1 MNAFHLQDAGD
12 ICRLLTGRLMLDV
25 SRGLAPW
32 HDEIIRHGLP
42 VNALTGRPFTGINV
56 LLLWQAALRAGLTSP
71 CWLTGDDLRSLGGR
85 VRPGHRPATVVRYRP
100 SLSLFRVINLG
111 QCDGLPAD
119 RLAVPPAPLPDTE
132 RPTQWLSASGIPVV
146 YRDGVSPV
154 WLPREDRTEL
164 PASSLTPEDTA
175 LLTALLVQ
183 ATGHP
188 ERLARFGL
196 TEGSDT
202 VMEKLTADVGR
213 AFLSARAGLFLA
225 GTPLWDGA
233 EPDDPWFLFRAAT
246 AAGKAADWLE
256 ARRQAQTPDDVQMWQ
271 QQAGTLMANHYGLA
285 LDETLLTLDSIAR
298 EHLAGGTSPRHA
310 VSTLA
315 RLYRWP
321 RTDRSDVQGEL
332 FTPELSVA
340 ADMLACF
347 TRNPGSLSV
356 RVEQGHRAPQSGQD
370 TPPEMAPEITP
381 ALLLPP
387 PADTVSQDAAN
398 DNDDPGPDNPPG
410 QRCIVAD
417 TGEDEEVPDN
427 LATLPWVTNQ
437 GRPNPYRETFLR
449 QFREIAPHENRWTV
463 FSDLMHMSAAALH
476 NRLAFSQEIEDDY
489 LQRIRRY
496 EEADRFRF
504 QALFQTL
511 IDGMDFNASDFLGS
525 IYMEL
530 ELGNHHTGQYFTPY
544 SVSHM
549 MAQLLLADKKAELD
563 AGEREFISVSDPACG
578 AGGMIVAFASAML
591 EAGYNPQKQMVAFC
605 TDIDP
610 VAAMMCYIQLSLCGI
625 PAVVSVGNS
634 LSMEIRQ
641 EWRTPFWMLQG
652 WDVRWPYEQKRQAA
666 QLRRTA

>member
-12 ICRLLTGRLMLDV
+12 ICRLLTDRLMHDV
-25 SRGLAPW
+25 RHRDAPW
-32 HDEIIRHGLP
+32 HQDIIRHGLP
-42 VNALTGRPFTGINV
+42 INALSGQPFTGINV

-71 CWLTGDDLRSLGGR
+71 RWLTGEDLRSLGGR
-85 VRPGHRPATVVRYRP
+85 IRPGHRPATVVRYRP
-100 SLSLFRVINLG
+100 SLSLFRVINLE

-119 RLAVPPAPLPDTE
+119 LLPA
-132 RPTQWLSASGIPVV
+132 RPEKAADVARPARWLFTSGIPVV
-146 YRDGVSPV
+146 YREGVSPV
-154 WLPREDRTEL
+154 WLPQQDRIEL
-164 PASSLTPEDTA
+164 PMSPLTSEDTA
-175 LLTALLVQ
+175 LLTALLIQ

-196 TEGSDT
+196 TEGCDT
-202 VMEKLTADVGR
+202 TVEKLVADTGR
-213 AFLSARAGLFLA
+213 AFLCARAGLFLD
-225 GTPLWDGA
+225 GPPLWDGVL
-233 EPDDPWFLFRAAT
+233 PDDPWFLFRAAT

-256 ARRQAQTPDDVQMWQ
+256 TRRQAQEPDDVQMWQ
-271 QQAGTLMANHYGLA
+271 QQAGALMANHYSLA
-285 LDETLLTLDSIAR
+285 LDETLLNLDTIVRDHLAR
-298 EHLAGGTSPRHA
+298 ETSPRHA
-310 VSTLA
+310 VSALA
-315 RLYRWP
+315 RLYSWP
-321 RTDRSDVQGEL
+321 RTDGSDAQGEL

-340 ADMLACF
+340 TDMLASF
-347 TRNPGSLSV
+347 TRDPGSLSIS
-356 RVEQGHRAPQSGQD
+356 VEQGHRDHQPGHEV
-370 TPPEMAPEITP
+370 PPAMAP

-387 PADTVSQDAAN
+387 PADTVSREAAN

-410 QRCIVAD
+410 QQGIASE

-427 LATLPWVTNQ
+427 LATLPWVTNR

-449 QFREIAPHENRWTV
+449 QFREIAPHENRWTI

-489 LQRIRRY
+489 LRRIRRY

-511 IDGMDFNASDFLGS
+511 IDGMDFSASDFLGS

-530 ELGNHHTGQYFTPY
+530 ELGNHHNGQYFTPY
-544 SVSHM
+544 SVSYT
-549 MAQLLLADKKAELD
+549 MAKMLMPGMKAKLD
-563 AGEREFISVSDPACG
+563 AGEPGYITVSDPACG
-578 AGGMIVAFASAML
+578 AGSTIVALINVML

-610 VAAMMCYIQLSLCGI
+610 VAAMMCYVQLSLCGI

-652 WDVRWPYEQKRQAA
+652 WDIRWLYEQKRQTA

>member
-12 ICRLLTGRLMLDV
+12 ICRLLTGRLMHDV

-32 HDEIIRHGLP
+32 HKEIIRHGLP
-42 VNALTGRPFTGINV
+42 VNALTGRSFTGINI

-85 VRPGHRPATVVRYRP
+85 IRPGHRPATVVRYRP
-100 SLSLFRVINLG
+100 SLSLFRVINLE
-111 QCDGLPAD
+111 QCDGLSAD
-119 RLAVPPAPLPDTE
+119 QLSVTPAPLPDRE
-132 RPTQWLSASGIPVV
+132 RPAQWLSASGIPVV
-146 YRDGVSPV
+146 YRDGASPV
-154 WLPREDRTEL
+154 WLPREDRIEL
-164 PASSLTPEDTA
+164 PAFPLTPEDTMA
-175 LLTALLVQ
+175 LLIQ

-202 VMEKLTADVGR
+202 AMEKLTADTGR
-213 AFLSARAGLFLA
+213 AFLSARAGLFLT
-225 GTPLWDGA
+225 GTPLWDGT
-233 EPDDPWFLFRAAT
+233 EPNDPWFLFRAAV

-256 ARRQAQTPDDVQMWQ
+256 ARRQCQTPDDVQRWQ
-271 QQAGTLMANHYGLA
+271 QQAGALMANHYGFE
-285 LDETLLTLDSIAR
+285 LDETLLTLDSTVR
-298 EHLAGGTSPRHA
+298 EHLNGGASPRHV

-321 RTDRSDVQGEL
+321 RTDGQSERFTQEL
-332 FTPELSVA
+332 NVA

-347 TRNPGSLSV
+347 THNPGSLSI
-356 RVEQGHRAPQSGQD
+356 RVEQNPSGHQTQSGQD
-370 TPPEMAPEITP
+370 APPEIAP

-410 QRCIVAD
+410 QQSALSEAE
-417 TGEDEEVPDN
+417 EDEEVPDN

-437 GRPNPYRETFLR
+437 GRPNPYRDTFLR
-449 QFREIAPHENRWTV
+449 QFREIAPHENRWTI

-476 NRLAFSQEIEDDY
+476 NHLAFSKEIEDDY
-489 LQRIRRY
+489 LRRIRRY
-496 EEADRFRF
+496 DEADRFRF

-511 IDGMDFNASDFLGS
+511 IDGMEFSASDFLGS

-530 ELGNHHTGQYFTPY
+530 ELGNHHNGQYFTPY

-549 MAQLLLADKKAELD
+549 MAQMLMADKKAALD
-563 AGEREFISVSDPACG
+563 AGERAFISVSDPACG

-591 EAGYNPQKQMVAFC
+591 EAGYNPQRQMVAFC

-652 WDVRWPYEQKRQAA
+652 WDFRWPYEQKRQAA
-666 QLRRTA
+666 